1 MVCCASNQLPAGYL
15 LGLLFNTEDESMTA
29 LCSIKELLLTTSCYI
44 EEGSKF
50 HKFLVKLYFFV
61 TWVYGRY

>member
-29 LCSIKELLLTTSCYI
+29 LCNIKELLLTMSCHI
-44 EEGSKF
+44 QEDSKF
-50 HKFLVKLYFFV
+50 RKFSLKLYFFV
-61 TWVYGRY
+61 T